1 MKQTTSVNVSQR
13 KQTMCGISQRCRH
26 WKELWTSNNNKPIH
40 RLQTRSPVQKSN
52 NGSWTSK
59 HVKETLGWQQTNVPT
74 KTSQTCPL
82 STVAHRL
89 EMTDATGR
97 QPRRAPFWVM
107 SKTISS
113 GVMLV
118 RDENGHMVSHQWP
131 NDGNRNMRCW
141 LLENYWLKKPAHD
154 NIQMLYDTRS
164 SDHV

>member
-13 KQTMCGISQRCRH
+13 KQTMCGISQRCWH

-82 STVAHRL
+82 STVPHRSL
-89 EMTDATGR
+89 MWNHMTILVSDQHNSTRDRLWHQPKMELSVVGGPSQPSSQASWR
-97 QPRRAPFWVM
+97 QWKHA
-107 SKTISS
+107 
-113 GVMLV
+113 
-118 RDENGHMVSHQWP
+118 
-131 NDGNRNMRCW
+131 
-141 LLENYWLKKPAHD
+141 LLTARKLLTQETCTW
-154 NIQMLYDTRS
+154 
-164 SDHV
+164 